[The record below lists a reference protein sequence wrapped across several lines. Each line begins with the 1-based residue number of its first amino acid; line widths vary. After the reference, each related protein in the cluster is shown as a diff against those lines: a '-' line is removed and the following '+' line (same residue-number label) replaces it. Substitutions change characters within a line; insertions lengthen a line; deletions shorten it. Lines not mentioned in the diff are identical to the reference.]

1 MRGGIMK
8 RGKSGI
14 AIVVILVTAVLLTF
28 TLAACGETSHKHSLT
43 HVDAEESTCT
53 LQGNIEY
60 WECTSCGKY
69 FKDADATIEATWEEL
84 RLPMLEHDYDPA
96 THRCKNCGSYD
107 DEGAQTALSYELNEQ
122 KDGYIV
128 SSCGS
133 SATSVEIPDEI
144 NGLPV
149 VGIKGGAFENRSNL
163 TSVTIGN
170 NVTSIDSHAFYG
182 CSGLTSITI
191 PDSVTSIDSHAF
203 YGCSG
208 LTSITIPDSVTS
220 IGWSAF
226 DGCSGLTS
234 VTIPDSVTSIDSYAF
249 SGCSGLT
256 SITIPDSVTSIGS
269 SAFSGCS
276 GLTSIV
282 VPNSVTSIGDWAFD
296 GCSGLTSITIPFV
309 GEKADGSGSTSFDG
323 IFGWTVP
330 DSLKEVIIT
339 GGTSI
344 GDWAF
349 DGCSGLIS
357 VTIPDSVTS
366 IGNGAFHG
374 CSGLTSITIPF
385 VGESADGLGDTHF
398 GYIFGAYDASDNEY
412 CVPASLQEV
421 VVTGGDVI
429 AEDAFYGCGNLTS
442 VTLPDGITSIGDSAF
457 YGCDGL
463 LSLTIPDSVTSIGN
477 GAFWRCSG
485 LTTINFQGTMAQWQA
500 IEKGSNWDY
509 LTGEYAVICTDGTI
523 SKADA

>member
-1 MRGGIMK
+1 MK
-8 RGKSGI
+8 RGRIG
-14 AIVVILVTAVLLTF
+14 VVIAVILAAAMLLTF
-28 TLAACGETSHKHSLT
+28 TLAACGEKPHEHSLT
-43 HVDAEESTCT
+43 HVDARESTCT

-96 THRCKNCGSYD
+96 THCCKNCGSYD

-170 NVTSIDSHAFYG
+170 NVISIDSHAFYG

-191 PDSVTSIDSHAF
+191 PDSVTSIGDYAF
-203 YGCSG
+203 FGCSG

-256 SITIPDSVTSIGS
+256 SIVIPDSVTSIGEY
-269 SAFSGCS
+269 AFS
-276 GLTSIV
+276 
-282 VPNSVTSIGDWAFD
+282 

-309 GEKADGSGSTSFDG
+309 GGKADGDISSARR
-323 IFGWTVP
+323 
-330 DSLKEVIIT
+330 IIHT
-339 GGTSI
+339 
-344 GDWAF
+344 
-349 DGCSGLIS
+349 
-357 VTIPDSVTS
+357 
-366 IGNGAFHG
+366 
-374 CSGLTSITIPF
+374 ITIMSP
-385 VGESADGLGDTHF
+385 
-398 GYIFGAYDASDNEY
+398 N
-412 CVPASLQEV
+412 P
-421 VVTGGDVI
+421 
-429 AEDAFYGCGNLTS
+429 
-442 VTLPDGITSIGDSAF
+442 
-457 YGCDGL
+457 
-463 LSLTIPDSVTSIGN
+463 
-477 GAFWRCSG
+477 
-485 LTTINFQGTMAQWQA
+485 
-500 IEKGSNWDY
+500 
-509 LTGEYAVICTDGTI
+509 
-523 SKADA
+523 